1 MAIKIRIVSEF
12 DKRGIKQA
20 EQQLGGLAK
29 AAGVALAAVGAA
41 MATVAVKSVQEF
53 SKFDA
58 ALTQS
63 KAIMGDLT
71 KTMEEDMA
79 NAAREVAKA
88 TTFSAEEAAQ
98 SFFYLASAGLD
109 AEASVAALPRV
120 AQFAQAGMFDMSRA
134 TDLLTDA
141 QSALGLTIRDDAVAN
156 MENMIKV
163 SDVLV
168 RANTLSNATV
178 EQFSTSLTTKAGPAL
193 RTLGKDMEEG
203 IAVLAAFAD
212 QGIKGEEAGTQ
223 LSIVL
228 RDLSTKAIKNKEDF
242 AEFGVSVFDANGEMR
257 NLGDIVA
264 NLETA
269 LDGMS
274 DETSKATLL
283 QMGFADRSVQ
293 SILALLG
300 TSDAIKEYEKNLRSA
315 SGFTDE
321 VANKQLD
328 TFNSQLKLLQS
339 AFIDVAIE
347 IGEQLTPYLRDLI
360 PVLQELLPVIGD
372 KIVEAVKKVD
382 WAGLIEDIANFITLV
397 VDNIDQIIAFA
408 KGLGIAA
415 AAIIAFYA
423 QVKIATFFTTG
434 FTIALQRNPLIA
446 FATALAVVGISL
458 AEYSREVYGS
468 KIDTEGLTEAQAD
481 NARKLEDLRRLQDQ
495 YRYALENSNASNRKL
510 AEDGLQA
517 VTDSIARV
525 EYSLQTTSGEMN
537 RFNNL
542 SLANIRSE
550 MGATAEVGARLA
562 NQQRQLYFA
571 MKGITD
577 PNAMNLSAFET
588 GLDTGGGGGG
598 GGGGKSARQQAFE
611 QAQRLVK
618 DSQKQ
623 LGEAQKRYNETIM
636 DANKRYTDNV
646 ERLQK
651 EFAGRIEG
659 IIQSSQNRLRDA
671 YRGAV
676 EVSLSSLFEQEES
689 KSVEGLVKSL
699 SDRLTASRSLLANS
713 ATLASEGFSQTF
725 IEQIVSAGV
734 ETGNELASAILES
747 TPDTQRELQNLF
759 SAIET
764 ESNQGMDALAASI
777 YEKQGLATT
786 QLKDLYESTTQEQ
799 VDAMIQQA
807 QILDESLIEA
817 NEKFI
822 ESVTETKLALQ
833 EQLADME
840 DGFGGMENT
849 IDKFMAK
856 LDDVIRKYAELN
868 EAARNA
874 SLQVPGAAGEMISFM
889 PMPTTTPTPANQ
901 RDGTTYVNVTV
912 KTDPTESGAMAGKA
926 AAKVIQ
932 SYATRGGAIKGLK
945 VAAV

>member
-12 DKRGIKQA
+12 DKRGLKQA

-29 AAGVALAAVGAA
+29 TAGIALAAVGAA
-41 MATVAVKSVQEF
+41 MTAVAVKSVQEF

-203 IAVLAAFAD
+203 VAVLAAFAD

-264 NLETA
+264 NLEDA
-269 LDGMS
+269 LEGMS
-274 DETSKATLL
+274 DETAKATLL

-300 TSDAIKEYEKNLRSA
+300 TSDAIKSYETNLRSA

-328 TFNSQLKLLQS
+328 TFNSQLKLLES
-339 AFIDVAIE
+339 AFVDVGIQ
-347 IGEQLTPYLRDLI
+347 IGEILTPYLRDLI
-360 PVLQELLPVIGD
+360 PVIQELLPVLGD
-372 KIVEAVKKVD
+372 KIAEAIKKVD
-382 WAGLIEDIANFITLV
+382 WEGLIESVADFITLI
-397 VDNIDQIIAFA
+397 VDNIDNIGKLAV
-408 KGLGIAA
+408 GLGIATTA
-415 AAIIAFYA
+415 LGIYATATLVAITHT
-423 QVKIATFFTTG
+423 KG
-434 FTIALQRNPLIA
+434 LTIALLANPWGIAAVAVAGLTALLIA
-446 FATALAVVGISL
+446 NNGEVDRATENYRQLSSQIDQTKYSEKNLADT
-458 AEYSREVYGS
+458 YRENAYVASKYGVET
-468 KIDTEGLTEAQAD
+468 D
-481 NARKLEDLRRLQDQ
+481 DLRDANLKLAGAADMVSGELGRFNSIKMDRLRAEINATKDATESLNEASRQ
-495 YRYALENSNASNRKL
+495 YGLARMGILTGEASGRGAEVKKALESTPFIGS
-510 AEDGLQA
+510 
-517 VTDSIARV
+517 
-525 EYSLQTTSGEMN
+525 
-537 RFNNL
+537 
-542 SLANIRSE
+542 
-550 MGATAEVGARLA
+550 
-562 NQQRQLYFA
+562 
-571 MKGITD
+571 
-577 PNAMNLSAFET
+577 T
-588 GLDTGGGGGG
+588 GPS
-598 GGGGKSARQQAFE
+598 KQQQAFE
-611 QAQRLVK
+611 QAQRLIK
-618 DSQKQ
+618 DSQKR
-623 LGEAQKRYNETIM
+623 LADAQKSYNKTIV
-636 DANKRYTDNV
+636 DANERYADNV

-651 EFAGRIEG
+651 EFAGRLEG

-676 EVSLSSLFEQEES
+676 EVSLTSLFDREEE

-713 ATLASEGFSQTF
+713 AALASQGFSQTF
-725 IEQIVSAGV
+725 IEQVVSAGV

-799 VDAMIQQA
+799 VDAMIEQA
-807 QILDESLIEA
+807 QILDESLVEA
-817 NEKFI
+817 NDKFI
-822 ESVTETKLALQ
+822 EAVIEIKEALQ
-833 EQLADME
+833 EQLAEME

-849 IDKFMAK
+849 IDQFIGK
-856 LDDVIRKYAELN
+856 LDEVILKYKELGEVAKN
-868 EAARNA
+868 Q
-874 SLQVPGAAGEMISFM
+874 SFDIPGAAGEIIKTM
-889 PMPTTTPTPANQ
+889 PMPSSAPTQTPTGGN
-901 RDGTTYVNVTV
+901 TYVNVTV

-926 AAKVIQ
+926 AANVIQ
-932 SYATRGGAIKGLK
+932 RYATRGGAIKGLK

>member
-12 DKRGIKQA
+12 DKRGLKQA

-29 AAGVALAAVGAA
+29 TAGIALAAVGAA
-41 MATVAVKSVQEF
+41 MTAVAVKSVQEF

-203 IAVLAAFAD
+203 VAVLAAFAD

-264 NLETA
+264 NLEDA
-269 LDGMS
+269 LEGMS
-274 DETSKATLL
+274 DETAKATLL

-300 TSDAIKEYEKNLRSA
+300 TSDAIKSYETNLRSA

-328 TFNSQLKLLQS
+328 TFNSQLKLLES
-339 AFIDVAIE
+339 AFVDVGIQ
-347 IGEQLTPYLRDLI
+347 IGEILTPYLRDLI
-360 PVLQELLPVIGD
+360 PVIQELLPVLGD
-372 KIVEAVKKVD
+372 KIAEAIKKVD
-382 WAGLIEDIANFITLV
+382 WEGLIESVADFITLI
-397 VDNIDQIIAFA
+397 VDNIDNIGKLAV
-408 KGLGIAA
+408 GLGIATTA
-415 AAIIAFYA
+415 LGIYATVTLVAITHT
-423 QVKIATFFTTG
+423 KG
-434 FTIALQRNPLIA
+434 LTIALLANPWGIAAVAVAGLTALLIA
-446 FATALAVVGISL
+446 NNGEVDRATENYRQLSSQIDQTKYSEKNLADT
-458 AEYSREVYGS
+458 YRENAYVASKYGVET
-468 KIDTEGLTEAQAD
+468 D
-481 NARKLEDLRRLQDQ
+481 DLRDANLKLAGAADMVSGELGRFNSIKMDRLRAEINATKDATESLNEASRQ
-495 YRYALENSNASNRKL
+495 YGLARMGILTGEASGRGAEVKKALESTPFIGS
-510 AEDGLQA
+510 
-517 VTDSIARV
+517 
-525 EYSLQTTSGEMN
+525 
-537 RFNNL
+537 
-542 SLANIRSE
+542 
-550 MGATAEVGARLA
+550 
-562 NQQRQLYFA
+562 
-571 MKGITD
+571 
-577 PNAMNLSAFET
+577 T
-588 GLDTGGGGGG
+588 GPS
-598 GGGGKSARQQAFE
+598 KQQQAFE
-611 QAQRLVK
+611 QAQRLIK
-618 DSQKQ
+618 DSQKR
-623 LGEAQKRYNETIM
+623 LADAQKSYNKTIM
-636 DANKRYTDNV
+636 DANERYADNV

-651 EFAGRIEG
+651 EFAGRLEG

-676 EVSLSSLFEQEES
+676 EVSLTSLFDREEE

-713 ATLASEGFSQTF
+713 AALASQGFSQTF
-725 IEQIVSAGV
+725 IEQVVSAGV

-799 VDAMIQQA
+799 VDAMIEQA
-807 QILDESLIEA
+807 QILDESLVEA
-817 NEKFI
+817 NDKFI
-822 ESVTETKLALQ
+822 EAIIEIKEALQ
-833 EQLADME
+833 EQLAEME

-849 IDKFMAK
+849 IDQFIGK
-856 LDDVIRKYAELN
+856 LDEVILKYKELGEVAKN
-868 EAARNA
+868 Q
-874 SLQVPGAAGEMISFM
+874 SFDIPGAAGEIIKTM
-889 PMPTTTPTPANQ
+889 PMPSSAPTQTPTGGN
-901 RDGTTYVNVTV
+901 TYVNVTV

-926 AAKVIQ
+926 AANVIQ
-932 SYATRGGAIKGLK
+932 RYATRGGAIKGLK

>member
-12 DKRGIKQA
+12 DKRGLKQA

-29 AAGVALAAVGAA
+29 TAGIALAAVGAA
-41 MATVAVKSVQEF
+41 MTAVAVKSVQEF

-203 IAVLAAFAD
+203 VAVLAAFAD

-264 NLETA
+264 NLEDA
-269 LDGMS
+269 LEGMS
-274 DETSKATLL
+274 DETAKATLL

-300 TSDAIKEYEKNLRSA
+300 TSDAIKSYETNLRSA

-328 TFNSQLKLLQS
+328 TFNSQLKLLES
-339 AFIDVAIE
+339 AFVDVGIQ
-347 IGEQLTPYLRDLI
+347 IGEILTPYLRDLI
-360 PVLQELLPVIGD
+360 PVIQELLPVLGD
-372 KIVEAVKKVD
+372 KIAEAIKKVD
-382 WAGLIEDIANFITLV
+382 WEGLIESVADFITLI
-397 VDNIDQIIAFA
+397 VDNIDNIGKLAV
-408 KGLGIAA
+408 GLGIATTA
-415 AAIIAFYA
+415 LGIYATATLVAITHT
-423 QVKIATFFTTG
+423 KG
-434 FTIALQRNPLIA
+434 LTIALLANPWGIAAVAVAGLTALLIA
-446 FATALAVVGISL
+446 NNGEVDRATENYRQLSSQIDQTKYSEKNLADT
-458 AEYSREVYGS
+458 YRENAYVASKYGVET
-468 KIDTEGLTEAQAD
+468 D
-481 NARKLEDLRRLQDQ
+481 DLRDANLKLAGAADMVSGELGRFNSIKMDRLRAEINATKDATESLNEASRQ
-495 YRYALENSNASNRKL
+495 YGLARMGILTGEASGRGAEVKKALESTPFIGS
-510 AEDGLQA
+510 
-517 VTDSIARV
+517 
-525 EYSLQTTSGEMN
+525 
-537 RFNNL
+537 
-542 SLANIRSE
+542 
-550 MGATAEVGARLA
+550 
-562 NQQRQLYFA
+562 
-571 MKGITD
+571 
-577 PNAMNLSAFET
+577 T
-588 GLDTGGGGGG
+588 GPS
-598 GGGGKSARQQAFE
+598 KQQQAFE
-611 QAQRLVK
+611 QAQRLIK
-618 DSQKQ
+618 DSQKR
-623 LGEAQKRYNETIM
+623 LADAQKSYNKTIM
-636 DANKRYTDNV
+636 DANERYADNV

-651 EFAGRIEG
+651 EFAGRLEG

-676 EVSLSSLFEQEES
+676 EVSLTSLFDREEE

-713 ATLASEGFSQTF
+713 AALASQGFSQTF
-725 IEQIVSAGV
+725 IEQVVSAGV

-799 VDAMIQQA
+799 VDAMIEQA
-807 QILDESLIEA
+807 QILDESLVEA
-817 NEKFI
+817 NDKFI
-822 ESVTETKLALQ
+822 EAVIEIKEALQ
-833 EQLADME
+833 EQLAEME

-849 IDKFMAK
+849 IDQFIGK
-856 LDDVIRKYAELN
+856 LDEVILKYKELGEVAKN
-868 EAARNA
+868 Q
-874 SLQVPGAAGEMISFM
+874 SFDIPGAAGEIIKTM
-889 PMPTTTPTPANQ
+889 PMPTTTPTHANQ
-901 RDGTTYVNVTV
+901 RDGTTYVHVTV
-912 KTDPTESGAMAGKA
+912 KTDPTETGAMAGKA
-926 AAKVIQ
+926 AANVIQ
-932 SYATRGGAIKGLK
+932 RYATRGGAIKGLK

>member
-12 DKRGIKQA
+12 DKRGLKQA

-29 AAGVALAAVGAA
+29 TAGIALAAVGAA
-41 MATVAVKSVQEF
+41 MTAVAVKSVQEF

-203 IAVLAAFAD
+203 VAVLAAFAD

-264 NLETA
+264 NLEDA
-269 LDGMS
+269 LEGMS
-274 DETSKATLL
+274 DETAKATLL

-300 TSDAIKEYEKNLRSA
+300 TSDAIKSYETNLRSA

-328 TFNSQLKLLQS
+328 TFNSQLKLLES
-339 AFIDVAIE
+339 AFVDVGIQ
-347 IGEQLTPYLRDLI
+347 IGEILTPYLRDLI
-360 PVLQELLPVIGD
+360 PVIQELLPVLGD
-372 KIVEAVKKVD
+372 KIAEAIKKVD
-382 WAGLIEDIANFITLV
+382 WEGLIESVADFITLI
-397 VDNIDQIIAFA
+397 VDNIDNIGKLAV
-408 KGLGIAA
+408 GLGIATTA
-415 AAIIAFYA
+415 LGIYATATLVAITHT
-423 QVKIATFFTTG
+423 KG
-434 FTIALQRNPLIA
+434 LTIALLANPWGIAAVAVAGLTALLIA
-446 FATALAVVGISL
+446 NNGEVDRATENYRQLSSQIDQTKYSEKNLADT
-458 AEYSREVYGS
+458 YRENAYVASKYGVET
-468 KIDTEGLTEAQAD
+468 D
-481 NARKLEDLRRLQDQ
+481 DLRDANLKLAGAADMVSGELGRFNSIKMDRLRAEINATKDATESLNEASRQ
-495 YRYALENSNASNRKL
+495 YGLARMGILTGEASGRGAEVKKALESTPFIGS
-510 AEDGLQA
+510 
-517 VTDSIARV
+517 
-525 EYSLQTTSGEMN
+525 
-537 RFNNL
+537 
-542 SLANIRSE
+542 
-550 MGATAEVGARLA
+550 
-562 NQQRQLYFA
+562 
-571 MKGITD
+571 
-577 PNAMNLSAFET
+577 T
-588 GLDTGGGGGG
+588 GPS
-598 GGGGKSARQQAFE
+598 KQQQAFE
-611 QAQRLVK
+611 QAQRLIK
-618 DSQKQ
+618 DSQKR
-623 LGEAQKRYNETIM
+623 LADAQKSYNKTIM
-636 DANKRYTDNV
+636 DANERYADNV

-651 EFAGRIEG
+651 EFAGRLEG

-676 EVSLSSLFEQEES
+676 EVSLTSLFDREEE

-713 ATLASEGFSQTF
+713 AALASQGFSQTF
-725 IEQIVSAGV
+725 IEQVVSAGV

-799 VDAMIQQA
+799 VDAMIEQA
-807 QILDESLIEA
+807 QILDESLVEA
-817 NEKFI
+817 NDKFI
-822 ESVTETKLALQ
+822 EAVIEIKEALQ
-833 EQLADME
+833 EQLAEME

-849 IDKFMAK
+849 IDQFIGK
-856 LDDVIRKYAELN
+856 LDEVILKYKELGEVAKN
-868 EAARNA
+868 Q
-874 SLQVPGAAGEMISFM
+874 SFDIPGAAGEIIKTM
-889 PMPTTTPTPANQ
+889 PMPSSAPTQTPTGGN
-901 RDGTTYVNVTV
+901 TYVNVTV

-926 AAKVIQ
+926 AANVIQ
-932 SYATRGGAIKGLK
+932 RYATRGGAIKGLK